1 MERIRR
7 GDIWTVSLPSFPK
20 PRPALIVSIDP
31 INDLR
36 PDILVIPITTHAAP
50 LRVPMPD
57 EPAITGLRDS
67 SYAKCESVGP
77 LHKSNL
83 KAHIGRLPD
92 GAWPAIESGLAR
104 VLGLRIAD

>member
-7 GDIWTVSLPSFPK
+7 GDIWTVTLPSFPK

-36 PDILVIPITTHAAP
+36 PDVLVVPITSHAAP
-50 LRVPMPD
+50 LRVALAGDP
-57 EPAITGLRDS
+57 ETTGLHAV

-77 LHKSNL
+77 LHKSLL
-83 KAHIGRLPD
+83 KIRIGRIPND
-92 GAWPAIESGLAR
+92 AWPDVEAGLLR
-104 VLGLRIAD
+104 VLGLDRH

>member
-7 GDIWTVSLPSFPK
+7 GEIWTVTLPTFPK

-36 PDILVIPITTHAAP
+36 PDVLVIPITSHAGP
-50 LRVPMPD
+50 LRVALPVD
-57 EPAITGLRDS
+57 AVETGLKIE

-77 LHKSNL
+77 LHKSHL
-83 KAHIGRLPD
+83 KARIGRLPTS
-92 GAWPAIESGLAR
+92 AWPGVEAGLLR
-104 VLGLRIAD
+104 VLGLDRD